1 MVYILNVRQPKLT
14 NMSYDEQQQERMKKM
29 NEKEMFISMDYL
41 YHSGIDTDW
50 HITMEVIAVVYW
62 PVEVGSDI

>member
-1 MVYILNVRQPKLT
+1 
-14 NMSYDEQQQERMKKM
+14 MKKM